1 MEKKKLTQPK
11 KYNRITFHVK
21 ERQAGTF
28 SLVSNTIL
36 YNKKLTH
43 FDKLLI
49 ISILSDDD
57 SYIFNVM
64 TYANRFGCSDDTIGK
79 SIKRLKKAGYIIQTK
94 VDKRFNMWTY
104 KISEYGNLNKESVE
118 TTELEAP
125 EVENTYDPSEQ
136 IPSTEHISLPL
147 DGSILAVESDVKPLV
162 LKDYANIIF
171 DEIDKSIRQDKY
183 VDIENCIEYFKT
195 AIANGTLKSADQLN
209 IENINLIIK
218 KFIINEPVQVA
229 PSRITEA
236 ECVKIIENKM
246 TGGTVNQR
254 KDTHKKVLQWFIDA
268 QHNKTHDEIEAKT
281 FTTHHNSKT
290 AGRVIDQKYND

>member
-1 MEKKKLTQPK
+1 MEKKKPTQEK

-36 YNKKLTH
+36 YNKNLTH
-43 FDKLLI
+43 FDKLLL

-57 SYIFNVM
+57 TYIFNVM

-79 SIKRLKKAGYIIQTK
+79 SIKRLKKAGYIMQTQ

-104 KISEYGNLNKESVE
+104 KISEYGNLNQQSKQ
-118 TTELEAP
+118 TPELEAP
-125 EVENTYDPSEQ
+125 AVENTYDPSEQ
-136 IPSTEHISLPL
+136 ISSTEHVSQTIHDSTLT
-147 DGSILAVESDVKPLV
+147 VESDVKPLV
-162 LKDYANIIF
+162 LKDYANLIF
-171 DEIDKSIRQDKY
+171 DEIDKSIMNDKD
-183 VDIENCIEYFKT
+183 VDITNCIEYFKT

-209 IENINLIIK
+209 VENINLIIER
-218 KFIINEPVQVA
+218 FIINEPVPVA
-229 PSRITEA
+229 PSRITET
-236 ECVKIIENKM
+236 ECIKIIENKM

-268 QHNKTHDEIEAKT
+268 QYNKTHDEIEAKT
-281 FTTHHNSKT
+281 FITHHISKT
-290 AGRVIDQKYND
+290 AGREIDQKYND